1 MGTGESEEARF
12 VKMLTQRP
20 LFLLLIVFA
29 SVAGGIVSLMTTSSN
44 QEFWTISIS
53 SHCGLIA
60 ITFWVYR
67 EKKVSL
73 NTWAGLFDA
82 FTLSLIASATAL
94 LLLFVLGFY
103 VSFGLLITGRALLTS
118 FVATTVY
125 AFFQTLDTL

>member
-1 MGTGESEEARF
+1 M
-12 VKMLTQRP
+12 KILTQRP

-60 ITFWVYR
+60 ITFWLYR

-73 NTWAGLFDA
+73 NTWAGLFNG
-82 FTLSLIASATAL
+82 FTLSLASATAL

-103 VSFGLLITGRALLTS
+103 VYFGLLITGRALLTS

-125 AFFQTLDTL
+125 AFFQTLDAL